1 MLVLCYGITKSGST
15 LAFELIK
22 GMLESAGHPQQRL
35 PDEVVNPG
43 HNVNYIQPL
52 TQQRIDNLI
61 SAIGDRRIAVKTH
74 AGLPLPLFR
83 YLEELQLGG
92 QLQVIISWRDPR
104 DICLSLID
112 AAEQA
117 RETGRKEFSRLT
129 DLQRAANEVSS
140 QILKFTRWAAL
151 RNAVTL
157 EYDIV
162 AFSPDDAIEQLEGV
176 LKIASDRECAKQHA
190 FEHAFTQKN
199 KGLRQRFLTE
209 LDEEQKSS
217 LDSRFAMFLQHM
229 YEGDST
235 AWLATER
242 EEMLRKHDIKA
253 AGQAEHR
260 RWRAGKRKKKRR
272 RRERPLAA

>member
-1 MLVLCYGITKSGST
+1 VLVLCYGITKSGST

-22 GMLESAGHPQQRL
+22 GMLASAGHPQQRL
-35 PDEVVNPG
+35 PDQLVNPG

-52 TQQRIDNLI
+52 TQQRIDNLV

-83 YLEELQLGG
+83 HLEDLQLSGR
-92 QLQVIISWRDPR
+92 LQVIISWRDPR

-157 EYDIV
+157 EYDVV
-162 AFSPDDAIEQLEGV
+162 AFSPDAAIEQLEQV
-176 LKIASDRECAKQHA
+176 LNIRCDHDYAKHHA
-190 FEHAFTQKN
+190 FEGAFTQKN
-199 KGLRQRFLTE
+199 KGVRQRFLAE
-209 LDEEQKSS
+209 LNEQQNRS
-217 LDSRFAMFLQHM
+217 LSDRFEGFLQRM
-229 YEGDST
+229 YEGDPA
-235 AWLATER
+235 AWLAAER

-253 AGQAEHR
+253 AGKAEQR
-260 RWRAGKRKKKRR
+260 LWRAGKRKKKRR
-272 RRERPLAA
+272 RRERMAA